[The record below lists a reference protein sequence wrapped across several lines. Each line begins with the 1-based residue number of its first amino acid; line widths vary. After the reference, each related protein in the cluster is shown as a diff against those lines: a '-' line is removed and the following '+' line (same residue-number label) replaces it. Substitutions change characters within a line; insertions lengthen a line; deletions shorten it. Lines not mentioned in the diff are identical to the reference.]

1 MNAQPPVSSPQPASL
16 TAPAPPAGPE
26 AARRRLIQ
34 RVKLIAI
41 LLVCA
46 APVIASYLA
55 YYVFPP
61 SGRTNFGQLIQPQRP
76 MPALNV
82 SRIDAAPYAMSELLG
97 QWVLLQVDAGE
108 CAQACR
114 DKLYALRQQ
123 RTMTGKDRDRIDRV
137 WLITDSTRP
146 DAMLERDFAGTI
158 MLRADAAQLAA
169 WLPVEPGRQLQDYLY
184 VIDPIGNLMMRFAAD
199 GDPARI
205 RKDIGRLLKASRM
218 G

>member
-1 MNAQPPVSSPQPASL
+1 MSVQPSSLPDTLRAKPIPDATEGDAVRS
-16 TAPAPPAGPE
+16 
-26 AARRRLIQ
+26 RRRLQ
-34 RVKLIAI
+34 RIKLLAI

-46 APVIASYLA
+46 APVIASYLV

-61 SGRTNFGQLIQPQRP
+61 SGRTNFGTLIQPQRP
-76 MPALNV
+76 MPAWTV
-82 SRIDAAPYAMSELLG
+82 TRTDGSAYALSGLLG
-97 QWVLLQVDAGE
+97 QWVLLQVDSGQCEA
-108 CAQACR
+108 ACR

-137 WLITDSTRP
+137 WFVTDTSNP
-146 DAMLERDFAGTI
+146 SADIERDFSGTV
-158 MLRADAAQLAA
+158 MLRADVSQLAA
-169 WLPVEPGRQLQDYLY
+169 WLPVEPGRQMQDYLY
-184 VIDPIGNLMMRFAAD
+184 VVDPIGNLMMRFPAD